1 MRVFIFVLFVACFSS
16 CAFQG
21 PSLSFKPFDTASEAD
36 IANTEEAVR
45 RAFQAV
51 DARLKALEAPKNEA
65 K

>member
-1 MRVFIFVLFVACFSS
+1 MRWIVLCLFLSG

-21 PSLSFKPFDTASEAD
+21 PSVSFRPFDTASEGD
-36 IANTEEAVR
+36 LQNTEEAVR

-65 K
+65 E

>member
-1 MRVFIFVLFVACFSS
+1 MRFILLALLLSS

-21 PSLSFKPFDTASEAD
+21 PTIQFRPFDTASEAD
-36 IANTEEAVR
+36 IENTEQAVT

-51 DARLKALEAPKNEA
+51 DARLKALEAPKDET